1 LCLFLSK
8 KTTTA
13 FHSPSCA
20 FTEMLKR
27 RGLSFLG
34 IISYHISAAL
44 LQVLAAVLIA
54 SHYAEQAIEICS
66 FLEARTEDEYSIR
79 KGETAL

>member
-1 LCLFLSK
+1 MCLFLSK
-8 KTTTA
+8 KQLGL
-13 FHSPSCA
+13 
-20 FTEMLKR
+20 FTVPAVLLQR
-27 RGLSFLG
+27 CLRGGLSFLG

-54 SHYAEQAIEICS
+54 SHYAEQVIEICS

-79 KGETAL
+79 RGETAL